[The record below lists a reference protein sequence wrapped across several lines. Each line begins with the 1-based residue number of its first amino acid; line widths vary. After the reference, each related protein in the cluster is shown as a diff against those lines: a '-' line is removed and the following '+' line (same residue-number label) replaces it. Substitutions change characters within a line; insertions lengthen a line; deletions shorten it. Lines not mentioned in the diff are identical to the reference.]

1 VDSTVHETLGRR
13 VAIAVGATTQYRARL
28 TNELRVGYHVFGL
41 NIRPTVLYAEGGR
54 RTALTWRF
62 TLYEVVMESRSSAT
76 RRALMDRLLEPL
88 HSGAHEGKSEAVT
101 VTSANVDVESMDA
114 FEVLF
119 QLCKSEGLVVA
130 GDPTQAFAHVDSIT
144 GMLHVYARDK
154 DAVEISSNATKTMLA
169 ALEVVLKEGAS
180 FSSSSDTAVCV
191 LGDVTARGYTYGEAA
206 LRVLAKRQI
215 NRSQR

>member
-1 VDSTVHETLGRR
+1 ML
-13 VAIAVGATTQYRARL
+13 
-28 TNELRVGYHVFGL
+28 F
-41 NIRPTVLYAEGGR
+41 
-54 RTALTWRF
+54 
-62 TLYEVVMESRSSAT
+62 EVVMESRSNGK
-76 RRALMDRLLEPL
+76 RRALMTRVLETS
-88 HSGAHEGKSEAVT
+88 HANVDGGTFEARET

-119 QLCKSEGLVVA
+119 LLCKSEGLVVA
-130 GDPTQAFAHVDSIT
+130 GDPKQAFAHVDSIT

-180 FSSSSDTAVCV
+180 LSSSSDTAVCV

-206 LRVLAKRQI
+206 LRALAKRQI
-215 NRSQR
+215 ASEFETVAPGVKRGT